1 MIHVIATI
9 ELNPGRRDDFLSEF
23 RRLVPLVHAEE
34 GCIEYGPTV
43 DVATGLSAQPP
54 VRPDVVTVVEK
65 WASLDHL
72 RAHLA
77 APHMEA
83 YRPKV
88 KDMVVRTT
96 LTVVEPA

>member
-9 ELNPGRRDDFLSEF
+9 ELNEGRRDDFLEEF
-23 RRLVPLVHAEE
+23 HKLVPLVHAED

-43 DVATGLSAQPP
+43 DAETDISAQPP
-54 VRPDVVTVVEK
+54 RRADVVTVVEK

-72 RAHLA
+72 KRHLA
-77 APHMEA
+77 APHMLA

-88 KDMVVRTT
+88 KEMVVRTT
-96 LTVVEPA
+96 LAILAPA